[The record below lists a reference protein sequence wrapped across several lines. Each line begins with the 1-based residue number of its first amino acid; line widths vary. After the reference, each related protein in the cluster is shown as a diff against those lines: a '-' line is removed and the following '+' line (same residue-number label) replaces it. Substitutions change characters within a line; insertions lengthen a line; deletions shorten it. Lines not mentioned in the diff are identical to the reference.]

1 MNSVY
6 DTINPTYI
14 LDDMLGA
21 SNMMPH
27 NIELY
32 VFLKLLLQ
40 DYNEE
45 NLKSINYALFEY
57 YLYIFKSNFDI
68 YYEFQTIKNYLDVNY
83 RINITKDNIENIN
96 KDNTKSLQYF
106 FEIGKK
112 TREICKTIISEI
124 FTAKCESNYD
134 VIYRYVEEYS
144 LKLRGFSDMQ
154 IEFTNKTY
162 EIIDSMASKGLLL
175 QFTDSPVT
183 EETKSFDDT
192 TGTDRS
198 SVEPVHDPI
207 EVSKEPTSELEDT
220 PNVPSTTT
228 PKPIYVRDNVPA
240 FGAIDQRQPI
250 ATYGGKKSIRKN
262 RRKNKK
268 TRKHGSRKHRN
279 KKTLKKQKKI
289 RRNTYKH

>member
-1 MNSVY
+1 MYRVIC
-6 DTINPTYI
+6 DTNDDETTYEKMYEYM
-14 LDDMLGA
+14 DEY
-21 SNMMPH
+21 N
-27 NIELY
+27 
-32 VFLKLLLQ
+32 LQ
-40 DYNEE
+40 
-45 NLKSINYALFEY
+45 
-57 YLYIFKSNFDI
+57 
-68 YYEFQTIKNYLDVNY
+68 
-83 RINITKDNIENIN
+83 
-96 KDNTKSLQYF
+96 
-106 FEIGKK
+106 
-112 TREICKTIISEI
+112 
-124 FTAKCESNYD
+124 
-134 VIYRYVEEYS
+134 
-144 LKLRGFSDMQ
+144 LRGFSDMQ
-154 IEFTNKTY
+154 LEFISKSL
-162 EIIDSMASKGLLL
+162 EILNNMKSKNLL